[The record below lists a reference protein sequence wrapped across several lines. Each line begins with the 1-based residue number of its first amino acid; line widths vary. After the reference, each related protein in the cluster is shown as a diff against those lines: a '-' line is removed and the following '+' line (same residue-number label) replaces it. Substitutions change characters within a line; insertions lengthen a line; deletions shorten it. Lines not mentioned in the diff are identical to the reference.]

1 MSMKPYRKVLPN
13 GSVEDQP
20 HRQYYIKDVT
30 VLTDYNPMGVGED
43 ASFMATDTMLSAG
56 VNIVYGQTGRVS
68 VRACFGG
75 VLIFVRG
82 NYLVRRI

>member
-56 VNIVYGQTGRVS
+56 VNIVYGPKREEYPS
-68 VRACFGG
+68 ERAPEE
-75 VLIFVRG
+75 
-82 NYLVRRI
+82 YLYSAGAII

>member
-1 MSMKPYRKVLPN
+1 M
-13 GSVEDQP
+13 SVEDQP

-56 VNIVYGQTGRVS
+56 
-68 VRACFGG
+68 
-75 VLIFVRG
+75 
-82 NYLVRRI
+82 